1 MTDPQLTAHEYRD
14 LSYQTIKN
22 KFAMFFVGM
31 VVVFLLLISISKIL
45 PFAILENFHLSTPY
59 IPTSSINIK
68 SLTQPKSNSDKALV
82 ESTKQKQLITE
93 DGQISAIMSERVT
106 NTQTEYIVKEGDSL
120 ASIAQ
125 VVYGDINAWL
135 VIANANNLASPDLIE
150 VGMELVIPR

>member
-59 IPTSSINIK
+59 IPTSSINLK
-68 SLTQPKSNSDKALV
+68 SLTQPKSNSDKNREDL
-82 ESTKQKQLITE
+82 TKQMTE
-93 DGQISAIMSERVT
+93 DGQISAIMSKRVT
-106 NTQTEYIVKEGDSL
+106 NTQTEYIVK
-120 ASIAQ
+120 
-125 VVYGDINAWL
+125 
-135 VIANANNLASPDLIE
+135 
-150 VGMELVIPR
+150 